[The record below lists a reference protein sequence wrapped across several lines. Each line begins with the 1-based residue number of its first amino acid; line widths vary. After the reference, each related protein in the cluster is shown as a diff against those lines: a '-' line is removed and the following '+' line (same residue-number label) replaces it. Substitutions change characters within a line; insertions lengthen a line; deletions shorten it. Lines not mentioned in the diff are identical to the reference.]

1 MGEGKEFKFT
11 LLDALHDARR
21 AWEQVGKSTIGNC
34 FTKTKFIE
42 EEIQTEASCASDA
55 ELLEIWEALP
65 AEEKMHENGE
75 IELSVFLEADERLA
89 TGGSFTLEEMLC
101 SAEPVESKD
110 DEITVEEEIVPFE
123 EAQRASSTVRKFMQQ
138 RSRKGLMQACDRQD
152 NEMHEIRRKKMRQ
165 PMILES
171 FGLMGNL
178 RK

>member
-1 MGEGKEFKFT
+1 M
-11 LLDALHDARR
+11 LDALNDARR
-21 AWEQVGKSTIGNC
+21 AWEQVGKSTIRNC
-34 FTKTKFIE
+34 FAKAKFIE
-42 EEIQTEASCASDA
+42 EEIQTEAQDA

-75 IELSVFLEADERLA
+75 IELSDFLEADESLA

-101 SAEPVESKD
+101 SAEPVESED

-123 EAQRASSTVRKFMQQ
+123 ETQRAWSTVRKFMQQ
-138 RSRKGLMQACDRQD
+138 RSGKPGVIQACDRLD
-152 NEMHEIRRKKMRQ
+152 NGMHEIRRKKKLQ
-165 PMILES
+165 PTILES